1 MASLD
6 DKHLAVARI
15 YSLAI
20 LDLAER
26 QGIADAVGEDLQEL
40 ARYTAQNP
48 EFADFLASPLID
60 APERQAAI
68 EKILRGRVSDL
79 LVDALQVV
87 NRKERMILVPAI
99 TETYRQELRDRRGRV
114 DVFVR
119 TPVEL
124 PAGLRDKLRQAVVH
138 FTGKQPELIEKVDPK
153 LLGGMVVQIGDDK
166 IDASVFSQLKTLS
179 EALLQRASQEIVRG
193 TPYAGE

>member
-20 LDLAER
+20 LDLAEQ
-26 QGIADAVGEDLQEL
+26 QGISDPVGEDLEEL
-40 ARYTAQNP
+40 SRYVAENP
-48 EFADFLASPLID
+48 EFADFLGSPMID
-60 APERQAAI
+60 AGERRAAI

-99 TETYRQELRDRRGRV
+99 AEAYRQELRDLRGRV
-114 DVFVR
+114 DVQVK
-119 TPVEL
+119 TPVAL
-124 PAGLRDKLRQAVVH
+124 PANLREKLRQAVAH
-138 FTGKQPELIEKVDPK
+138 FTGKQAELIEKVDPR

-166 IDASVFSQLKTLS
+166 IDASVASELRALS
-179 EALLQRASQEIVRG
+179 EALLKRASQEIVRG